1 MGCLSDMYRKC
12 GSIEEAR
19 QNFDKMVDRDDVSW
33 TAVID
38 RYLEDWTLMRL
49 VIRTNGFMFAEFLNA
64 CVDHVA

>member
-49 VIRTNGFMFAEFLNA
+49 VIRTNGFMFAEFLNS